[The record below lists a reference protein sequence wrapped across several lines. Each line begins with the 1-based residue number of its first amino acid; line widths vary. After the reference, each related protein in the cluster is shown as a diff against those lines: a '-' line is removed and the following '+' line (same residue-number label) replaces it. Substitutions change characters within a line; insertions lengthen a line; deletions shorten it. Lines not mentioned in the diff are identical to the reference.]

1 MIWPGTFHICTL
13 VLCLHVKHKHLL
25 VKDGVVL
32 GFLYSTVMRQHT
44 EFMVPDDLKVK
55 GMGEQDKKSH
65 MNKQT
70 Q

>member
-1 MIWPGTFHICTL
+1 M
-13 VLCLHVKHKHLL
+13 L